1 MKTRTPVAVLGA
13 ALLTTS
19 FVALSGAGAARETV
33 PAANVAAGADT
44 YGVDAAHTSVVFRIK
59 HLGVSYFYGRFNA
72 IDGSYAL
79 DAENPGASSIEVTV
93 DTESVDTNSE
103 RRDNHLKSPDFF
115 NAKQFPEI
123 AFKSTGITKADN
135 GDFLVEGDLTMLGV
149 TKPISVTVEKTGEA
163 ETRMG
168 VRSGFETQ
176 FNIKRSDYGMSWG
189 VDNGLLGDEVQIMI
203 AVEGVKG

>member
-123 AFKSTGITKADN
+123 TFKGKLKKKGDGYEAQGTFTLRGVSKQITVPLKRI
-135 GDFLVEGDLTMLGV
+135 G
-149 TKPISVTVEKTGEA
+149 TKEA
-163 ETRMG
+163 MG
-168 VRSGFETQ
+168 GLRTGFEGEFT
-176 FNIKRSDYGMSWG
+176 ISRKAYGINWRPEA
-189 VDNGLLGDEVQIMI
+189 LGDEITLMLGI
-203 AVEGVKG
+203 EGLNKQ